1 MRNSYV
7 KKIYN
12 NLLTDE
18 NYIKYCKI
26 YKEEHY
32 IDLDLLKSLLETHH
46 ELYYT
51 FLKINILFYF
61 QQEKILKRINKE
73 LKNWKYVNGRIL
85 RVDDVDLILRHYHTN
100 YSRCRSSM
108 MKIVEYKLV
117 SKVEQEIL
125 LLIYGKDI
133 KDLIL
138 PILENEE

>member
-12 NLLTDE
+12 DLINDE

-26 YKEEHY
+26 YKEDLY
-32 IDLDLLKSLLETHH
+32 IDLDLVKLLLEKHH
-46 ELYYT
+46 ELYYA

-61 QQEKILKRINKE
+61 NDKKLTKKLNKDLMDLKHINERILK
-73 LKNWKYVNGRIL
+73 L
-85 RVDDVDLILRHYHTN
+85 DDVELILKHYHTN
-100 YSRCRSSM
+100 YTRCRSCI
-108 MKIVEYKLV
+108 MKIVEYEIV
-117 SKVEQEIL
+117 SKVEQEVL